1 MFQWLIFFVHRVC
14 HQVCENK
21 PRKCFFYCFNFQ
33 KHTDQ
38 ALIQRFLHFCETFLC
53 LKTILML
60 SDTEELMKTS
70 STNLKLI
77 ENCFRYQLKL
87 LIFEQKGINEFIQ
100 ARGVLRNI
108 FTKTY
113 STTSLMLACFC
124 MELKNWTLSSPVC
137 LNIVLA
143 ARGKWKTAVMCYFR
157 DGKSIIMVFSCL
169 VRLSKH
175 YIEAYY
181 RMF

>member
-1 MFQWLIFFVHRVC
+1 
-14 HQVCENK
+14 
-21 PRKCFFYCFNFQ
+21 
-33 KHTDQ
+33 
-38 ALIQRFLHFCETFLC
+38 
-53 LKTILML
+53 ML

-113 STTSLMLACFC
+113 STTSLMLACSC
-124 MELKNWTLSSPVC
+124 MELKN
-137 LNIVLA
+137 
-143 ARGKWKTAVMCYFR
+143 
-157 DGKSIIMVFSCL
+157 
-169 VRLSKH
+169 
-175 YIEAYY
+175 
-181 RMF
+181 